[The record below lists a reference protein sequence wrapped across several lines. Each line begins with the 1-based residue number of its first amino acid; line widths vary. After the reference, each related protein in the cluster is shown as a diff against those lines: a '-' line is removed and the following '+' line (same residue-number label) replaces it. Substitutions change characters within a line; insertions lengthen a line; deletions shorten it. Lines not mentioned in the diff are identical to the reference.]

1 MPSSS
6 CCPSFSSRCSMRAP
20 AWSSRLPSRKPVG
33 ATQPLSSASSRRN
46 ASDAN
51 PSSDSC
57 LITSSTTPGRCAA
70 SQRASRGSRRPMT
83 TPMVVA
89 SSSRTISVR
98 RWRRSET
105 TLRSMSS
112 AGFEFNPFNP
122 PSLSNSAPSSTLW
135 CVLASVTALVAS
147 SASRPERF
155 LAPFSIRD
163 CLRLSG
169 SPLLMH
175 RDTAVWS
182 FRSGRVRLASTQSL
196 ISGGAVTN
204 DSASRSAAAASSAFR
219 SKNGWSKRALG
230 VVRLVGSARRQRAS
244 TSRSDQH
251 GAVGTTSVSVR
262 RGRSCM

>member
-20 AWSSRLPSRKPVG
+20 AWSSRFPSRKPVG

-112 AGFEFNPFNP
+112 AGFEFSP
-122 PSLSNSAPSSTLW
+122 PSLSNSGASSTLW
-135 CVLASVTALVAS
+135 LASVTALVAS

-196 ISGGAVTN
+196 INGGAVTN
-204 DSASRSAAAASSAFR
+204 DSASRSAAAASS
-219 SKNGWSKRALG
+219 
-230 VVRLVGSARRQRAS
+230 
-244 TSRSDQH
+244 
-251 GAVGTTSVSVR
+251 
-262 RGRSCM
+262 